1 MLLLNN
7 GVPGKMSITTNT
19 YKTMKALNKQ
29 LSNAVANMANSGNS
43 APTRTEETEKAE
55 ALMKRF
61 GSLQRFM
68 DAFSPLMMRSV
79 AEDPGRAYYGNAPAL
94 GTVRLA
100 FGGDADVVWLK
111 TFVDDFAGFYG
122 TSRMNDENK
131 TRVAMMMSVK
141 SHLRV
146 TEFMLFFWKLCNAD
160 YGKVFG
166 SVDASYILTAFK
178 SFLKERTNE
187 LSQYAVT
194 STEDV
199 DVSIDSHVIR
209 PQELWRMAMK
219 GELAPDVAD
228 GVLDMLGP
236 YDERGN
242 LLPSSK
248 RRPR

>member
-1 MLLLNN
+1 MQEQANRIGYNSKSRRLL
-7 GVPGKMSITTNT
+7 
-19 YKTMKALNKQ
+19 
-29 LSNAVANMANSGNS
+29 
-43 APTRTEETEKAE
+43 E
-55 ALMKRF
+55 ALPTEFDWDLIFSK
-61 GSLQRFM
+61 M
-68 DAFSPLMMRSV
+68 D
-79 AEDPGRAYYGNAPAL
+79 
-94 GTVRLA
+94 
-100 FGGDADVVWLK
+100 
-111 TFVDDFAGFYG
+111 
-122 TSRMNDENK
+122 NDENK

>member
-1 MLLLNN
+1 
-7 GVPGKMSITTNT
+7 
-19 YKTMKALNKQ
+19 
-29 LSNAVANMANSGNS
+29 
-43 APTRTEETEKAE
+43 
-55 ALMKRF
+55 
-61 GSLQRFM
+61 M